1 MLNIQGQI
9 EKAGTKKCAMKSMM
23 ILGGD

>member
-9 EKAGTKKCAMKSMM
+9 EKAGTKKCAMKGI